1 MNGDK
6 YISILIVIDYIIT
19 TSAFTETD
27 SEIFV
32 SVFVIIHSANL
43 NLISIS
49 TNNYFLNHYY
59 SCRDFYECSRI
70 PRFLFLAWVAN
81 KDNICQLVMFSIY
94 SSIAPELWASSFIV
108 IVI

>member
-49 TNNYFLNHYY
+49 TKIL
-59 SCRDFYECSRI
+59 SKMSRVTI
-70 PRFLFLAWVAN
+70 SHFEMAKF
-81 KDNICQLVMFSIY
+81 Y
-94 SSIAPELWASSFIV
+94 SSDGNTHACTKLSSV
-108 IVI
+108 VNLL